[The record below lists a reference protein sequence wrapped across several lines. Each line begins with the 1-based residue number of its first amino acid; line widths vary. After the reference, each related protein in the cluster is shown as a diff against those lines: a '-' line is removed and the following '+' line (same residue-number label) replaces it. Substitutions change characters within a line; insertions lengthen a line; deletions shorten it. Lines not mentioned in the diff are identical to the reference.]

1 MREDLQQHRLCWKE
15 ETEEEQCSSHK
26 QNLSRKSCSKA
37 AQDLSKTSFAA
48 MVWCN
53 NENLVK
59 WDKIV
64 WGTSTLPG
72 TWSVPR
78 ERRCPSIC
86 HHTSFSTPGPHLRG
100 FFFLTNT
107 LWNTHTQNFL
117 DVVSGA
123 KLVLKHCISAY
134 LIQLRGEFYN
144 EIENKLFLRLGEGNL
159 LCQVSFPNERSLKV
173 IGHELEVTYLCSY
186 IVFKA

>member
-1 MREDLQQHRLCWKE
+1 MRIWLNEIKLYEAPAHCRARDLCPVNVGAHPSAI
-15 ETEEEQCSSHK
+15 TP
-26 QNLSRKSCSKA
+26 LSPLQA
-37 AQDLSKTSFAA
+37 PTSG
-48 MVWCN
+48 V
-53 NENLVK
+53 
-59 WDKIV
+59 
-64 WGTSTLPG
+64 
-72 TWSVPR
+72 
-78 ERRCPSIC
+78 
-86 HHTSFSTPGPHLRG
+86 
-100 FFFLTNT
+100 FFLRNT
-107 LWNTHTQNFL
+107 LWNTHTQNFP

-134 LIQLRGEFYN
+134 LLQLRGEFYN